1 MGAVMATTITAG
13 ASVITPLLVEGF
25 EAARSGGAIVHTI
38 LGRANPDV
46 TLRPA
51 GTRTGAL
58 ELLFADEAKAN
69 QAWSALAVAGVF
81 TLASDERA
89 IGMTFVIPEGERIG
103 LKLDDTTRNHWHV
116 TVPYREVTA

>member
-1 MGAVMATTITAG
+1 MGGAVMATTITAG

-51 GTRTGAL
+51 GTRTGAWNSSSPTKRRQTRHGRL
-58 ELLFADEAKAN
+58 SQS
-69 QAWSALAVAGVF
+69 QAYSRSRLTSARSA
-81 TLASDERA
+81 
-89 IGMTFVIPEGERIG
+89 
-103 LKLDDTTRNHWHV
+103 
-116 TVPYREVTA
+116 